1 VAGGAGTAA
10 AAQGQ
15 KIIEFAVA
23 DHLHQRTPDIGF
35 DGSRSAGRI
44 GNGDCRHVVILRFRG
59 RRMVDGR
66 IAASRTRRAAVAI
79 WEVTV
84 GEGKM
89 LLFLK
94 KKKQK
99 DF

>member
-1 VAGGAGTAA
+1 
-10 AAQGQ
+10 
-15 KIIEFAVA
+15 
-23 DHLHQRTPDIGF
+23 
-35 DGSRSAGRI
+35 
-44 GNGDCRHVVILRFRG
+44 
-59 RRMVDGR
+59 MVDGR